1 MSGRLI
7 RARFLACPAA
17 SAQDRIPDR
26 PPVLIT
32 QNEPISRIRHA
43 RLRFPLSSAAKFPA
57 ALRKLTQTFGDN
69 GPVLV
74 SMAAHTPPGSAAN
87 RSQPILKGLTMQTPI
102 ETNALYL
109 VVSAVPLL
117 HGLDRDIVDPSIL
130 MTTAWLLAA
139 TFAACH
145 LLRRRTDRSPAAES

>member
-1 MSGRLI
+1 
-7 RARFLACPAA
+7 
-17 SAQDRIPDR
+17 
-26 PPVLIT
+26 
-32 QNEPISRIRHA
+32 
-43 RLRFPLSSAAKFPA
+43 
-57 ALRKLTQTFGDN
+57 
-69 GPVLV
+69 
-74 SMAAHTPPGSAAN
+74 
-87 RSQPILKGLTMQTPI
+87 MQTPI

-145 LLRRRTDRSPAAES
+145 LLKRRAHRNPATGS

>member
-1 MSGRLI
+1 
-7 RARFLACPAA
+7 
-17 SAQDRIPDR
+17 
-26 PPVLIT
+26 
-32 QNEPISRIRHA
+32 
-43 RLRFPLSSAAKFPA
+43 
-57 ALRKLTQTFGDN
+57 
-69 GPVLV
+69 
-74 SMAAHTPPGSAAN
+74 MAAHTPPGSAAN
-87 RSQPILKGLTMQTPI
+87 RSQPNLKDLTMQTPI

-117 HGLDRDIVDPSIL
+117 HGLDRDLVDPSIL